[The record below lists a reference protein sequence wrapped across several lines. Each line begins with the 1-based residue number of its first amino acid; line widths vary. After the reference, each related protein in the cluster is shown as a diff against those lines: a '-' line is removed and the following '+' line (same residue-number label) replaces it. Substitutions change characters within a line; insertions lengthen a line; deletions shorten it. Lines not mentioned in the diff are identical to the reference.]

1 MWTSESTFSCF
12 FSESIGDNTTV
23 QLSKIHFTEEKVVFF
38 AILIFH
44 LPRLPAQSS
53 SRKIMSTECPL
64 SIPLSK
70 GPFPFLP
77 IPSGLFTI
85 QHFNF
90 AIYLTSLSNR
100 YSENIRSVFLN
111 LFANKK
117 NFWCFLVFCLL
128 CWEKRK
134 TWFTSLVTWITRERV
149 CDYHEDTWAERKLE
163 LGAGREAL
171 SLSHPLSPFPASL
184 SGLSAYLLLLLHL
197 YRCPHPS
204 PIQYFICFLK

>member
-12 FSESIGDNTTV
+12 FSESKGDNTTV
-23 QLSKIHFTEEKVVFF
+23 QLSEIHFTEEKIVLF

-90 AIYLTSLSNR
+90 VIYLTSLSNR
-100 YSENIRSVFLN
+100 YSENIMSVFLN
-111 LFANKK
+111 LFANSA
-117 NFWCFLVFCLL
+117 FAHPYHLIRGRLWCFSEIALL
-128 CWEKRK
+128 WCWLEK
-134 TWFTSLVTWITRERV
+134 TPPHGCTQ
-149 CDYHEDTWAERKLE
+149 
-163 LGAGREAL
+163 
-171 SLSHPLSPFPASL
+171 SPS
-184 SGLSAYLLLLLHL
+184 
-197 YRCPHPS
+197 
-204 PIQYFICFLK
+204 IKWDI

>member
-12 FSESIGDNTTV
+12 FSESIGDNTMV
-23 QLSKIHFTEEKVVFF
+23 QLSEIHFTEEKVVFS

-90 AIYLTSLSNR
+90 VIYLTSLSNR
-100 YSENIRSVFLN
+100 YSENIMSVFLN

-134 TWFTSLVTWITRERV
+134 TWSKMT
-149 CDYHEDTWAERKLE
+149 KN
-163 LGAGREAL
+163 
-171 SLSHPLSPFPASL
+171 
-184 SGLSAYLLLLLHL
+184 LLFW
-197 YRCPHPS
+197 YVD
-204 PIQYFICFLK
+204 FLKQKTFHYASCRVAYVPIFF